1 MNSLRSAL
9 TAFHVGPEQ
18 AGMAA
23 KEQIEVLSW
32 LVEFLSYER

>member
-9 TAFHVGPEQ
+9 TALRAGPGQ
-18 AGMAA
+18 ADMAA
-23 KEQIEVLSW
+23 KEQIEVLAW